1 MAGNIRPS
9 GDGYLVGTFSAA
21 AAITR
26 GQVLMFSDNGSVT
39 PSTDAR
45 DQLPIGVALEDAA
58 SGEAVT
64 VVRGY
69 CLVMVQAALTV
80 DNQRGA
86 VIVATDGKVGA
97 AGDNTSTNRY
107 IVGHILADAAAA
119 GDLVPCFV
127 APYYD
132 NVDHTPA

>member
-26 GQVLMFSDNGSVT
+26 GQVLMFADNGSVT
-39 PSTDAR
+39 PSTDPR

-58 SGEAVT
+58 SGEVVT

-69 CLVMVQAALTV
+69 CLVMVAATLTV
-80 DNQRGA
+80 DNKRGA
-86 VIVATDGKVGA
+86 VVVSSAGKVGA
-97 AGDNTSTNRY
+97 AGDNTSTQRY
-107 IVGHILADAAAA
+107 IVGHILADAEAD

-127 APYYD
+127 APYFD
-132 NVDHTPA
+132 GLDHTP

>member
-9 GDGYLVGTFSAA
+9 GDGYLVGSFTAA

-26 GQVLMFSDNGSVT
+26 GQVLMFSDAGSVT
-39 PSTDAR
+39 PSDDAR

-58 SGEAVT
+58 SGGVVT

-69 CLVMVQAALTV
+69 CLVMAGAALTV

-86 VIVATDGKVGA
+86 VIVSTAGKVAA
-97 AGDNTSTNRY
+97 AGDNTTTNRY
-107 IVGHILADAAAA
+107 IVGHILEDAFAD